1 MNKDINE
8 IEDKILLDDE
18 RISCFLQG
26 VMDAGE
32 ESAFLEE
39 LKGNPDL
46 RQRATTQARLIKGMK
61 QADEELVSAFKK
73 ADSTNINQIILG
85 AKIKGHGR
93 RRAAAAF
100 VDDVKG
106 AAFVDNDE
114 GDTYEPI
121 TLPSKSTISKLMVA
135 ASILLIFFVGFKAYD
150 YYDTTNLGK
159 EYANTFPITTIVRGE
174 ANESVENELVTL
186 FENIIDNKNLDQA
199 ITRLSTLW
207 QTAKQDTY
215 NDYTDYAPYIG
226 WYLAIAYLED
236 YDKDKARNVLKEM
249 EEMYPEG
256 TALGD
261 WVKELIIELQ

>member
-18 RISCFLQG
+18 RISRFLQG

-32 ESAFLEE
+32 ESAFLED

-46 RQRATTQARLIKGMK
+46 RQRATAHARLIKGMK

-159 EYANTFPITTIVRGE
+159 EYANTFSITTIVRGE

-186 FENIIDNKNLDQA
+186 FENVTNDEKLNATII
-199 ITRLSTLW
+199 RLSVLW
-207 QTAKQDTY
+207 KKAKLDTY

-236 YDKDKARNVLKEM
+236 YDKDKAITILEELSKVASDDTILKEKSI
-249 EEMYPEG
+249 Y
-256 TALGD
+256 LL
-261 WVKELIIELQ
+261 KKIK

>member
-18 RISCFLQG
+18 RISRFLQG

-39 LKGNPDL
+39 LKGNPNL

-61 QADEELVSAFKK
+61 QVDEELVSAFKK
-73 ADSTNINQIILG
+73 AEKSDIIQLQNSFKNESNGKNAAIGSIPRNNILDEN
-85 AKIKGHGR
+85 
-93 RRAAAAF
+93 
-100 VDDVKG
+100 DD
-106 AAFVDNDE
+106 DLQE
-114 GDTYEPI
+114 QS
-121 TLPSKSTISKLMVA
+121 SKSYSVFTIRRFIAA
-135 ASILLIFFVGFKAYD
+135 ASILIVFFVSYRTYD

-174 ANESVENELVTL
+174 TNESVENELATL
-186 FENIIDNKNLDQA
+186 FENVANNEKLDET
-199 ITRLSTLW
+199 ITRLSVLW

-215 NDYTDYAPYIG
+215 NEYTDYAPYIG

-236 YDKDKARNVLKEM
+236 YEKDRAVDILEEM
-249 EEMYPEG
+249 ELMYPEG
-256 TALGD
+256 TVLGD
-261 WVKELIIELQ
+261 MVKELIKELQ

>member
-18 RISCFLQG
+18 RISRFLQG

-46 RQRATTQARLIKGMK
+46 RQRATAQARLIKGMK

-159 EYANTFPITTIVRGE
+159 EYANTFSITTIVRGE

-186 FENIIDNKNLDQA
+186 FENVANNEKLDETII
-199 ITRLSTLW
+199 RLSVLW
-207 QTAKQDTY
+207 KTAKQDTY

-236 YDKDKARNVLKEM
+236 YDKDKARDVLKEM

-256 TALGD
+256 TALGN

>member
-18 RISCFLQG
+18 RISRFLQG

-46 RQRATTQARLIKGMK
+46 RQRATAQARLIKGMK
-61 QADEELVSAFKK
+61 QVDEELVSAFKK
-73 ADSTNINQIILG
+73 AEKSDIIQLQNSFKNESNGQNAAIGSIPRNNILDEN
-85 AKIKGHGR
+85 
-93 RRAAAAF
+93 
-100 VDDVKG
+100 DD
-106 AAFVDNDE
+106 DLQE
-114 GDTYEPI
+114 QS
-121 TLPSKSTISKLMVA
+121 SKSYSVFTIRRFIVA
-135 ASILLIFFVGFKAYD
+135 ASILIVFFVSYRTYD

-174 ANESVENELVTL
+174 TNESVENELATL
-186 FENIIDNKNLDQA
+186 FENVANNEKLDET
-199 ITRLSTLW
+199 ITRLSVLW
-207 QTAKQDTY
+207 KTAKQDTY

-236 YDKDKARNVLKEM
+236 YEKDKAKEILTEM
-249 EEMYPEG
+249 EEMYSVG
-256 TALGD
+256 TAMNDKIKILME
-261 WVKELIIELQ
+261 KI

>member
-18 RISCFLQG
+18 RISRFLQG

-46 RQRATTQARLIKGMK
+46 RQRATAQVRLIKGMK

-135 ASILLIFFVGFKAYD
+135 ASILLIFFVGFKTYD

-207 QTAKQDTY
+207 QTAKQDIY

-236 YDKDKARNVLKEM
+236 YDKDKAITILEELSKVASDDTILKEKSI
-249 EEMYPEG
+249 Y
-256 TALGD
+256 LL
-261 WVKELIIELQ
+261 KKIK

>member
-18 RISCFLQG
+18 RISRFLQG

-46 RQRATTQARLIKGMK
+46 RQRATAQARLIRGMK
-61 QADEELVSAFKK
+61 QVDEELVSAFKK

-85 AKIKGHGR
+85 AKIKGRGR

-114 GDTYEPI
+114 GSTYEPI
-121 TLPSKSTISKLMVA
+121 TLPSKSTISKFMVA
-135 ASILLIFFVGFKAYD
+135 ASILLIFFIGFKTYD

-186 FENIIDNKNLDQA
+186 FENVTNDENLNATII
-199 ITRLSTLW
+199 RLSVLW
-207 QTAKQDTY
+207 KTAKQDTY

-236 YDKDKARNVLKEM
+236 YEKDKARDVLKEM
-249 EEMYPEG
+249 EEMYPVG
-256 TALGD
+256 TAIGD
-261 WVKELIIELQ
+261 KVIYLLKEI